1 MIQIVI
7 KPILAFALLVLIISP
22 EVFAQRVSRDD
33 ARTVA
38 SNFYSAKTGNRQQ
51 IVPDAEKVLYS
62 GDEAEIILYSFSQ
75 GGFVAISL
83 WQGVSP
89 VVAYSLQGMHDFN
102 NMPENASVWYEA
114 SARYISILSENNLIN
129 REVQLEWEELLSG
142 QWTANA
148 AKSVILLSTEWG
160 QGCYY
165 NTLCPTDVNGPC
177 GHTVTGCV
185 ATSMAMIM
193 KYWNYPQHG
202 TGSNSYQ
209 STFYG
214 VLSAD
219 FGNTEYQW
227 DEMPNLLTT
236 ENNAIAT
243 LMYHC
248 GVAVEMQY
256 TATSSGAGPGPSN
269 FTEYFAY
276 SPNASMVYKSDFTD
290 AEWIALIKSEINNNR
305 PVQYVGDSDV
315 IPEGH
320 AWVCDGYD
328 ENDYLHFNW
337 GWDNLGGYYALG
349 TGMFPL
355 DNYATV
361 KIMPVVTCDV
371 QISELLSPVSQTFTE
386 PQVITVRVNN
396 FSFDPLS
403 NIPVSYQINSGTVV
417 TETINETIDPMS
429 SLVFAFEQTADFS
442 QNPGSVYHV
451 RVFSSL
457 PCDLYHDNDTLNAD
471 IENVVCSEMPFSMGF
486 SVDESRTGWFFEDVN
501 NDGTTWQITPANPVY
516 QSHSAFYQG
525 NSNQA
530 DDWIFTKCLELDEN
544 KVYKL
549 SFDYASLGMY
559 WPQNL
564 EVYIGDAPA
573 SDNMYLFLDSILN
586 FNNNVAA
593 TREIYFTVENHEHHY
608 IGFRCFSNPEMLV
621 LSLDNIH
628 IAEMSEPDIALVS
641 IDFPIETC
649 NMGDETLRITLR
661 NLSSVTLADIPVEFQ
676 LNDDDPVTE
685 TIAETIA
692 PGETYVYQF
701 QHSLPM
707 SSFGEYALRVYPSL
721 ANDANTGNDTI
732 ISIYHNY
739 EAATIPF
746 AVGFSSAD
754 ELAGYTIENSNN
766 DNRFWNYYSGSGH
779 DNPGCMRYEYND
791 FNAADDW
798 FFTRCIYLEPD
809 YDYTLTFY
817 HRIESSQWPESM
829 EVKLGTGAASGL
841 MTGLLLDLP
850 VLSNENWQQ
859 AEAGFIVD
867 AAGFYY
873 IGFHCNSA
881 AQMFNM
887 YLDDIALDGEYIL
900 SPVSEMSPLHIY
912 PNPVADEL
920 HVKTGNSLP
929 FLLTITDLNGRVLT
943 KNRYAGPLVTIPC
956 RHLDAGVYMILI
968 ENDERIYRN
977 KLVVE

>member
-7 KPILAFALLVLIISP
+7 KPIFAFALLLLIISP
-22 EVFAQRVSRDD
+22 EVFAQKVSRDD

-38 SNFYSAKTGNRQQ
+38 SHFYSAKTGSSQQ

-62 GDEAEIILYSFSQ
+62 GDEAEIALYSFSQ

-83 WQGVSP
+83 WQGISP
-89 VVAYSLQGMHDFN
+89 VMAYSLQGMHDFN
-102 NMPENASVWYEA
+102 NMPENACVWYEA
-114 SARYISILSENNLIN
+114 SARYISILRENHLIN
-129 REVQLEWEELLSG
+129 REVLPEWEQLLSG

-165 NTLCPTDVNGPC
+165 NTLCPSDVNGPC

-193 KYWNYPQHG
+193 KHWNYPQHG
-202 TGSNSYQ
+202 TGSHSYQ

-227 DEMPNLLTT
+227 DEMPSILTA

-269 FTEYFAY
+269 FTEFFAY

-290 AEWIALIKSEINNNR
+290 SEWIALIKSEINNNR
-305 PVQYVGDSDV
+305 PVQYVGHSEI

-349 TGMFPL
+349 TGMFPI

-417 TETINETIDPMS
+417 TETITETIDPMS

-501 NDGTTWQITPANPVY
+501 NDGATWQITPPNPAY
-516 QSHSAFYQG
+516 QSHNASYQG
-525 NSNQA
+525 NANQA

-549 SFDYASLGMY
+549 SFDYASVGMY

-564 EVYIGDAPA
+564 EIFAGDAPE
-573 SDNMYLFLDSILN
+573 SSNMYLFLDTILN
-586 FNNNVAA
+586 FNNNLAQ
-593 TREIYFTVENHEHHY
+593 TREIYFTVDNSSHHY
-608 IGFRCFSNPEMLV
+608 IGFHCFSEPDMLAFNI
-621 LSLDNIH
+621 DNIA
-628 IAEMSEPDIALVS
+628 IAEMNNPDIALLAVEE
-641 IDFPIETC
+641 PVETC
-649 NMGDETLRITLR
+649 NMGDETLRVQIR
-661 NLSSVTLADIPVEFQ
+661 NLSSQNLVNIPIAFRI
-676 LNDDDPVTE
+676 NDADPVLEIITE
-685 TIAETIA
+685 PIE
-692 PGETYVYQF
+692 PGGFYTYQF
-701 QHSLPM
+701 QQSMGM
-707 SSFGEYALRVYPSL
+707 SGFGQYELTVFTAL
-721 ANDANTGNDTI
+721 ADDANHLNDTLVRE
-732 ISIYHNY
+732 YHNY
-739 EAATIPF
+739 EAALIPWHI
-746 AVGFSSAD
+746 GFD
-754 ELAGYTIENSNN
+754 NLGELEGTVVENTNN
-766 DNRFWNYYSGSGH
+766 DTRYWQFYPTAGNI
-779 DNPGCMRYEYND
+779 NPGCIRYEYSD
-791 FNAADDW
+791 FVAADDW

-859 AEAGFIVD
+859 AEAGFSVD

-881 AQMFNM
+881 AQMFNL

-920 HVKTGNSLP
+920 HIRTGNSLP
-929 FLLTITDLNGRVLT
+929 FMLTITDLNGRVLT
-943 KNRYAGPLVTIPC
+943 KNRYAGPLVTIQC
-956 RHLDAGVYMILI
+956 RNLDAGVYIILI
-968 ENDERIYRN
+968 ETEEGISRN